1 MVYLLT
7 AFFALFIFASVFNC
21 FNART
26 DRLKL
31 SAGLR
36 ENPIFLGIMVA
47 VLLIQLLFIYV
58 GGSVLR
64 TAPLTAKELGITML
78 LSLTV
83 FPFDFLRKLV
93 WRKVKGKRGY

>member
-1 MVYLLT
+1 LLT

-26 DRLKL
+26 DRLRL

-36 ENPIFLGIMVA
+36 ENPVFTLIMGA
-47 VLLIQLLFIYV
+47 VLAIQILFVYI

-64 TAPLTAKELGITML
+64 TARLTWRELGITL
-78 LSLTV
+78 ALSLTV

-93 WRKVKGKRGY
+93 WRKLKGRKGY